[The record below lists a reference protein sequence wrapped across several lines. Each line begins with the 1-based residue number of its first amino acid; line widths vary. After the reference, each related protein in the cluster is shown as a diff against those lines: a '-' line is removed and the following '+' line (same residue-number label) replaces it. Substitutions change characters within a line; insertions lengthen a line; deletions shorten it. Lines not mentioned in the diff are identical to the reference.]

1 MSDYRKFHDRHHPGI
16 SRRQRE
22 QAEEL
27 LDNLKVPPHL
37 EKRDV
42 GLDYLKASL
51 QHRSLRQEIPVKI
64 SRDPFE
70 GRGYHIVLS
79 AETLPEV
86 RDAEIMIPRMQE
98 QKLLI
103 GRIEFLK
110 QGSRKEDQLD
120 SSQTLVSHFYP
131 FT

>member
-1 MSDYRKFHDRHHPGI
+1 MSDDRKFHDRHHPGI
-16 SRRQRE
+16 SSRQRA
-22 QAEEL
+22 QADDL
-27 LDNLKVPPHL
+27 LGNLKVPPHL
-37 EKRDV
+37 EKRDIKA
-42 GLDYLKASL
+42 DYLKATL
-51 QHRSLRQEIPVKI
+51 QHRRMQQEVPVLI
-64 SRDPFE
+64 SRDPYE
-70 GRGYHIVLS
+70 GRAYHIVLS

-86 RDAEIMIPRMQE
+86 RDAEIVIPRLQD

-120 SSQTLVSHFYP
+120 SSQMLVSRFFP